1 MDENTPFAG
10 LKKLVKPADKKGKQA
25 KAPRPAPTPEPVEP
39 DADLFAR
46 AMAGTASLDDPRG
59 RSVAAPAE
67 PAGLERPFAAL
78 LEEDQLKKK
87 MKQKEKAKAAATTP
101 PAPAKPKAA
110 PGAAAEPPAPA
121 APAPPTID
129 KEEYLFY
136 SAMQG
141 VDRLDGS
148 GGRDLPAAPS
158 PPAPAKPRPDR
169 EELRDLLRGD
179 VEFELSFSEEFTQA
193 QVKGLDPRTVQQL
206 KAGRFSWEA
215 HLDLHGLNA
224 EQAQFAILEFVR
236 NQYNLGRRCVLLVT
250 GRGLN
255 SPGGSAV
262 LREAARTWLTQDPL
276 RRVVLA
282 FVSALPRDGGA
293 GALYVLLRKFK
304 KSLGKVVW
312 DRLPPG
318 HGLE

>member
-1 MDENTPFAG
+1 MDENTPFAN
-10 LKKLVKPADKKGKQA
+10 LKKLVKPTDKKGK
-25 KAPRPAPTPEPVEP
+25 KAASPRPVPAPEPAEP
-39 DADLFAR
+39 DAELFAR

-59 RSVAAPAE
+59 RTVATPAE
-67 PAGLERPFAAL
+67 PAGPTGMDTPFAAL
-78 LEEDQLKKK
+78 LEQDEAKRKLKK
-87 MKQKEKAKAAATTP
+87 KAKAATGPAP
-101 PAPAKPKAA
+101 RPALKPAPAP
-110 PGAAAEPPAPA
+110 EPQA

-129 KEEYLFY
+129 KDEYLFHF
-136 SAMQG
+136 AMQG
-141 VDRLDGS
+141 VERMDGTS
-148 GGRDLPAAPS
+148 GRDLPAAP
-158 PPAPAKPRPDR
+158 PATPAPARPQR
-169 EELRDLLRGD
+169 EGMRDLLRGD
-179 VEFELSFSEEFTQA
+179 VEFELCFSEEFTQA

-206 KAGRFSWEA
+206 RVGSFSWEA

-224 EQAQFAILEFVR
+224 EQAQFALLDFVR

-255 SPGGSAV
+255 SPGGSPV
-262 LREAARTWLTQDPL
+262 LREAVRTWLTQDPM

-282 FVSALPRDGGA
+282 FVTALPRDGGA

-304 KSLGKVVW
+304 KSMGKVVW

>member
-1 MDENTPFAG
+1 MDENTPFAN
-10 LKKLVKPADKKGKQA
+10 LKKLVKPAKKKDA
-25 KAPRPAPTPEPVEP
+25 APRPAAKATEPTEPE
-39 DADLFAR
+39 ADLFAR
-46 AMAGTASLDDPRG
+46 AMAGAASLDDPRG
-59 RSVAAPAE
+59 RATAGPAPAKARKAAD
-67 PAGLERPFAAL
+67 PAALDTPFAAL
-78 LEEDQLKKK
+78 LEQQEAKKKLKK
-87 MKQKEKAKAAATTP
+87 KAKAAAGIP
-101 PAPAKPKAA
+101 KPPAKPK
-110 PGAAAEPPAPA
+110 PQPAPEPEA
-121 APAPPTID
+121 RPVMD
-129 KEEYLFY
+129 KDEYLFHF
-136 SAMQG
+136 AMQG

-148 GGRDLPAAPS
+148 SGRDLPAAP
-158 PPAPAKPRPDR
+158 PAAPAPARPDR
-169 EELRDLLRGD
+169 ESLRDLVHGD
-179 VEFELSFSEEFTQA
+179 VEFELCFSEEYTQA

-224 EQAQFAILEFVR
+224 EQAQFALLDFMR

-255 SPGGSAV
+255 SPGGSPV
-262 LREAARTWLTQDPL
+262 LREAVRAWLTQDPL

-282 FVSALPRDGGA
+282 FVTALPRDGAA

-318 HGLE
+318 QGLE

>member
-1 MDENTPFAG
+1 MDENTPFSD
-10 LKKLVKPADKKGKQA
+10 LKKRFKPKDKVKAQ
-25 KAPRPAPTPEPVEP
+25 RPAQAAVPAEPAEP

-59 RSVAAPAE
+59 RVAAAPAG
-67 PAGLERPFAAL
+67 PAGLDRPFAAL
-78 LEEDQLKKK
+78 LEDDERKKK
-87 MKQKEKAKAAATTP
+87 MKKKAKAAPVPTRP
-101 PAPAKPKAA
+101 KPAPEPA
-110 PGAAAEPPAPA
+110 PRPA
-121 APAPPTID
+121 APQAPVMD
-129 KEEYLFY
+129 KDEYLFHF
-136 SAMQG
+136 AMQG
-141 VDRLDGS
+141 VERLDGQS
-148 GGRDLPAAPS
+148 GRDLPAAP
-158 PPAPAKPRPDR
+158 PQAAPSQPKPDR
-169 EELRDLLRGD
+169 ERMRDLLRGD

-206 KAGRFSWEA
+206 RTGHFSWEA

-224 EQAQFAILEFVR
+224 EQAQFALLDFVR
-236 NQYNLGRRCVLLVT
+236 DQYNLGRRCVLLVT

-255 SPGGSAV
+255 SPGGAPV
-262 LREAARTWLTQDPL
+262 LREAVRTWLTQDPL

-282 FVSALPRDGGA
+282 FVTALPRDGGA

-318 HGLE
+318 QGLE

>member
-1 MDENTPFAG
+1 MDENTPFAN
-10 LKKLVKPADKKGKQA
+10 LKKLVKPAKKKDA
-25 KAPRPAPTPEPVEP
+25 APRPAAKAAEPEEP
-39 DADLFAR
+39 EADLFAR

-59 RSVAAPAE
+59 RTPARPSG
-67 PAGLERPFAAL
+67 PAGPVGMDTPFAAL
-78 LEEDQLKKK
+78 LEQEDAKKLKK
-87 MKQKEKAKAAATTP
+87 KAKAAP
-101 PAPAKPKAA
+101 IPAKPPAKPK
-110 PGAAAEPPAPA
+110 PAPA
-121 APAPPTID
+121 PEPEAKPAMD
-129 KEEYLFY
+129 KEEYLFHF
-136 SAMQG
+136 AMQG

-148 GGRDLPAAPS
+148 SGRDLPAAP
-158 PPAPAKPRPDR
+158 PAAPAPARPDR
-169 EELRDLLRGD
+169 ESLRDLLRED
-179 VEFELSFSEEFTQA
+179 VEFELCFSEEYTQA

-224 EQAQFAILEFVR
+224 EQAQFALLDFLR

-255 SPGGSAV
+255 SPGGSPV
-262 LREAARTWLTQDPL
+262 LREAVRAWLTQDPL

-312 DRLPPG
+312 DRIPPG
-318 HGLE
+318 QGLE

>member
-1 MDENTPFAG
+1 MDENTPFSN
-10 LKKLVKPADKKGKQA
+10 LKKLVKPKDTGKSQTP
-25 KAPRPAPTPEPVEP
+25 KPANAEEPAEP

-46 AMAGTASLDDPRG
+46 AMAGASALDDPRG
-59 RSVAAPAE
+59 RTSARPAD
-67 PAGLERPFAAL
+67 PAGLDTPFAAL
-78 LEEDQLKKK
+78 MEEDELKRK
-87 MKQKEKAKAAATTP
+87 MKKKAKAAPLP
-101 PAPAKPKAA
+101 PKPRQEKKEKAV
-110 PGAAAEPPAPA
+110 EPPAPPAQA
-121 APAPPTID
+121 AIGKD
-129 KEEYLFY
+129 EYLFF

-141 VDRLDGS
+141 VERLDGTS
-148 GGRDLPAAPS
+148 GRDLPAPPP
-158 PPAPAKPRPDR
+158 PPAAGAPAPDR
-169 EELRDLLRGD
+169 EHLRDLVRGD

-206 KAGRFSWEA
+206 RAGHFSWEA
-215 HLDLHGLNA
+215 HLDMHGMNA
-224 EQAQFAILEFVR
+224 EQAQFALMDFIR

-255 SPGGSAV
+255 SPGGSPV

-282 FVSALPRDGGA
+282 FVTALPRDGGP